1 MAQERDHDL
10 LLGYWNEVCRLRG
23 LYQGVSKGD
32 SCPVFA
38 GLHSSRSQGGIG
50 GLMTPIQTIAILA
63 TISGLLT
70 GYVYWD
76 LIRQRVRFEKR
87 VRWAIEGGKR

>member
-1 MAQERDHDL
+1 
-10 LLGYWNEVCRLRG
+10 
-23 LYQGVSKGD
+23 
-32 SCPVFA
+32 
-38 GLHSSRSQGGIG
+38 
-50 GLMTPIQTIAILA
+50 MTTITIIAILA

-87 VRWAIEGGKR
+87 VKWAIEGK